1 MSAPSAEIPAGT
13 RRESGLGVAGIAA
26 GLMLI
31 AGIFV
36 WLWISRARD
45 IDAKTFNDT
54 ISVIVKHRTDLDI
67 VAERV
72 GVKLGLPEDSLGAA
86 SAG

>member
-1 MSAPSAEIPAGT
+1 M
-13 RRESGLGVAGIAA
+13 
-26 GLMLI
+26 
-31 AGIFV
+31 
-36 WLWISRARD
+36 RD